1 MKMAGQG
8 NPELYRVL
16 ATLNSYIPHSN
27 TPSNSQNAGA
37 MTGDIYGTA
46 NTPSQPT
53 LGTNVNNVNIGSSI
67 PGLGFLAEPVSQ
79 IKPITPPPVLRNQ
92 IQAFQK
98 SQPSIATP
106 SDSQSIPTAPAIL
119 DASTITTWPAA
130 LKHVTKYLV
139 PDEKIAARIK
149 HLIAE
154 QHKHERQWWA
164 GREAIVAR
172 QEGRTGTSQQVA
184 ALLQSI
190 GGKAMPAAPNDPK
203 LNAAEL
209 ATYDKKVFAGL
220 TALASDFDRQL
231 KNLGVP
237 FYSIRH
243 ELVIL
248 EQGPENPGSSKG
260 RIDKGELRELQ
271 KRMLQTLEDLFGE

>member
-1 MKMAGQG
+1 MAGQG

-16 ATLNSYIPHSN
+16 ATLNSYVPHSN
-27 TPSNSQNAGA
+27 TPPNGQSAGA
-37 MTGDIYGTA
+37 VTGDFYGTT
-46 NTPSQPT
+46 NQPSQPPM
-53 LGTNVNNVNIGSSI
+53 GSNVSSVNLGSSI
-67 PGLGFLAEPVSQ
+67 PGLGFFAEPVNQ
-79 IKPITPPPVLRNQ
+79 VKPITPPPVLLHQ
-92 IQAFQK
+92 TQASLQE
-98 SQPSIATP
+98 SQRSTATP
-106 SDSQSIPTAPAIL
+106 PDSRRLTITPAVP
-119 DASTITTWPAA
+119 DASTIITWPAA

-139 PDEKIAARIK
+139 PDEKAATRIK

-164 GREAIVAR
+164 GREAVVAR

-190 GGKAMPAAPNDPK
+190 GGKAMPAAPSDPK

-209 ATYDKKVFAGL
+209 AMYDKKVFAGL
-220 TALASDFDRQL
+220 SALAADFDRQL
-231 KNLGVP
+231 KNLGIP

-243 ELVIL
+243 ELVVL
-248 EQGPENPGSSKG
+248 EQGPQKAGSSKG

-271 KRMLQTLEDLFGE
+271 KRMLQTLEDLFAD

>member
-1 MKMAGQG
+1 MASQG

-16 ATLNSYIPHSN
+16 ATLNSYIPHSS
-27 TPSNSQNAGA
+27 TSSNRQNNS
-37 MTGDIYGTA
+37 TVNSNIYGTS
-46 NTPSQPT
+46 NTLLQPT
-53 LGTNVNNVNIGSSI
+53 VGANVNNNNVSSSI

-79 IKPITPPPVLRNQ
+79 IKPITPPPVLRNNS
-92 IQAFQK
+92 QASVQQ
-98 SQPSIATP
+98 SQPSIAT
-106 SDSQSIPTAPAIL
+106 STNSRNISSAPAVP

-139 PDEKIAARIK
+139 PDEKTAAKIK

-190 GGKAMPAAPNDPK
+190 GGKAVPAAPTDPK

-243 ELVIL
+243 DLVIL
-248 EQGPENPGSSKG
+248 EQGPENAGSSNG

-271 KRMLQTLEDLFGE
+271 KRMLETLEDLFGE